1 MHRLFRA
8 LLLFGVLAT
17 PALVLGP
24 PLPLREAEALLLH
37 AVVGTGA
44 TALVAVVVGG
54 PRSPRLGFLVV
65 AGIAIFAEAAQTL
78 TPRRSS
84 DPLDAVA
91 GIFGAALGSVVVL
104 IGRHLRARLAPHGE
118 ASKLATHP
126 PRREP

>member
-1 MHRLFRA
+1 MYYLFRA

-37 AVVGTGA
+37 AVVGTVA
-44 TALVAVVVGG
+44 AALVAVVVGG
-54 PRSPRLGFLVV
+54 PRGPRVGFLVV
-65 AGIAIFAEAAQTL
+65 AAIAVTAEAAQTL

-91 GIFGAALGSVVVL
+91 GILGAAIGAVAVL
-104 IGRHLRARLAPHGE
+104 VGRHLRARLAE
-118 ASKLATHP
+118 RSETSRLTTHP